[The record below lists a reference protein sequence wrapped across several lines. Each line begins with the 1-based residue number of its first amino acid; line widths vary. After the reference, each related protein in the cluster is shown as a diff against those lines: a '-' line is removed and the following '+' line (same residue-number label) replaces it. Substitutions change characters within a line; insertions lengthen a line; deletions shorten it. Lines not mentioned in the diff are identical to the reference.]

1 MMQRTDNIVDAVQNA
16 LEARGLD
23 KAVINNAS
31 FHVQRA
37 IITLQRADL
46 LPPREVN
53 FLAIDEKQEYR
64 NAKGELVFNYVMLP
78 KGFSKLYEL
87 YVDGYEPYTY
97 THYINYL
104 SSRKESKNTFSI
116 QNINLEDF
124 TVPVMVLAMDPFPDD
139 DTPIRLLYHTDG
151 TSDDLDWFGPEYWDA
166 VIAQV
171 EEYVGV
177 ARKGSAEEYAHDIMS
192 RRQNAQGRQHVNKTM
207 QRVKPFGFGGK
218 RC

>member
-1 MMQRTDNIVDAVQNA
+1 MMQRIDNIVDAVQHA
-16 LEARGLD
+16 LESRGLD
-23 KAVINNAS
+23 KAVVNSAA

-37 IITLQRADL
+37 IVTLQRADL
-46 LPPREVN
+46 LPPREFN
-53 FLAIDEKQEYR
+53 FLAGDEMQEHR

-87 YVDGYEPYTY
+87 YVEGYDPYTY

-104 SSRKESKNTFSI
+104 SSRKETANTFAI

-124 TVPVMVLAMDPFPDD
+124 TTPVMTLAMDPFPAP

-151 TSDDLDWFGPEYWDA
+151 TVDDLDWFGPEYWDA
-166 VIAQV
+166 IIAQV
-171 EEYVGV
+171 EEFVGV
-177 ARKGSAEEYAHDIMS
+177 ARKGEAQDYAYDIMS